1 MANVIKYDLLSDYH
15 DSVILEK
22 HLEEPRQSK
31 DASSSKNQ
39 YILVTQAMK
48 QFDSPLV
55 LGREYVLRVCAPDDL
70 SFTRVS
76 VKTSLEIAVYYKS
89 VTLFIRPLPTG
100 VYLAQHL
107 VVLWSQYFQ

>member
-1 MANVIKYDLLSDYH
+1 MANVIKYDLHSDYH
-15 DSVILEK
+15 DAVILEK

-76 VKTSLEIAVYYKS
+76 LSHFLEITLHYKYLPL
-89 VTLFIRPLPTG
+89 LFQPGASGIH
-100 VYLAQHL
+100 LAQ
-107 VVLWSQYFQ
+107 